1 LWDWNYAREWPLEL
15 GLIASDLAL
24 ALHEVYRVEPEE
36 DLEVTLDR
44 TWNGGERE
52 EASVAA
58 VALPPATPCVAV
70 VA

>member
-24 ALHEVYRVEPEE
+24 TLHEVYRVEPEE

-70 VA
+70 LA

>member
-15 GLIASDLAL
+15 GLIASDVARAL
-24 ALHEVYRVEPEE
+24 NEVYRVGPEQ

-44 TWNGGERE
+44 TWNGGEGE

-58 VALPPATPCVAV
+58 YELPPATPCVAV